1 MKILSL
7 GLDNLV
13 LDPQSSVAER
23 VTEYGQMVDQYF
35 VVVPDGEKK
44 EQNLSDKVKVFGSGG
59 VNKISRLFR
68 TCRLARKL
76 IRENKF
82 DVITVQDQYYLALV
96 GWRLAREFKIG
107 LELQIHGLEKYSGIR
122 KMIARFVIPR
132 ATVIRAVS
140 GRLRKRLVDEFGV
153 SADKIFV
160 VPIFSELRIKNE
172 ELRIKNNEDKFI
184 FLSVGR
190 LVEIKNISLQ
200 IKAFKELL
208 KKNRNIELWIV
219 GDGNCG
225 EKLKGEA
232 EGIEQ
237 IKFMGWQKDLDDI
250 YKKADVFLLTSDY
263 EGWGMVIIE
272 AASYG
277 LPIIMTDV
285 GCAGEVIKNNESGLV
300 IPASDEKELE
310 KAMERLVTDEKL
322 RIELG
327 KNAREAIFKLPSK
340 EETMRMYLENWEKA
354 SHVTRNT

>member
-1 MKILSL
+1 MRVLNLS
-7 GLDNLV
+7 LDNLV

-23 VTEYGQMVDQYF
+23 VAEYGQMVDRYF

-44 EQNLSDKVKVFGSGG
+44 EQNLSDKVTVFGSGG
-59 VNKISRLFR
+59 INKISRLFR

-208 KKNRNIELWIV
+208 KKNKNIELWIV

-225 EKLKGEA
+225 EKLKSEA

-237 IKFMGWQKDLDDI
+237 IKFMGWHNDLDDI

-263 EGWGMVIIE
+263 EGWGMVIVE

-285 GCAGEVIKNNESGLV
+285 GCAGEVIKNNESGLIV
-300 IPASDEKELE
+300 PVGGEKELE
-310 KAMERLVTDEKL
+310 EAMERILNDKEL
-322 RIELG
+322 RIKLG
-327 KNAREAIFKLPSK
+327 KNAREAILKLPSK

-354 SHVTRNT
+354 FHVTRNT